1 MTRSTLL
8 ILVLLV
14 AVDSAC
20 FGLLLPVLPF
30 LIGDLTGSF
39 NAVSITQVTA
49 VYAGCQFIAAPLLGR
64 WADRI
69 GRRPILIGSLAV
81 GTVALLG
88 SALAPTLATLILFQ
102 ALKGASASVFAIA
115 QAMVADRTEG
125 MDQRTKAFGALG
137 AALGLGFVFGPA
149 VGGLVGAINPRAPFL
164 LAALLCL
171 VNLVLVIT
179 RIQESL
185 APRDHNQPVHP
196 SRLRLWAAG
205 MGDLRRLLTVYFL
218 FYLGFSSFTGI
229 FVIDARDR
237 FGWGPQQ
244 AGLILCFV
252 GVVAA
257 GVQGGLLP
265 QLLRRT
271 RPGKLAGLGL
281 VLVAVAILGVAAI
294 EHGRQLYVTQLLFAT
309 GVGLSTPGLRGLL
322 TSAVRPDQ
330 QGLLGGVTQACISL
344 TELLGPLMAGRLY
357 AYWGYG
363 STYQIQAGLVLV
375 AAFLV
380 ISGRPLQVRTDANAN
395 AGTTAEAESP
405 PVPEAAIHP

>member
-1 MTRSTLL
+1 MTLPRSTLL

-64 WADRI
+64 WSDRI

-88 SALAPTLATLILFQ
+88 SALAPSLAVLILFQ
-102 ALKGASASVFAIA
+102 ALKGASGSVFAIA

-164 LAALLCL
+164 LAAVLCL
-171 VNLVLVIT
+171 INLVLVIT
-179 RIQESL
+179 RVQESL
-185 APRDHNQPVHP
+185 APRDPLLAAP
-196 SRLRLWAAG
+196 AARLRLWAAG

-294 EHGRQLYVTQLLFAT
+294 QQGGQLYGTQLLFAT

-322 TSAVRPDQ
+322 TSVVRPDQ
-330 QGLLGGVTQACISL
+330 QGLLGGVTQSCISL
-344 TELLGPLMAGRLY
+344 TELLGPLMAGHLY
-357 AYWGYG
+357 EQLGYT
-363 STYQIQAGLVLV
+363 STYQIQSALVLL

-380 ISGRPLQVRTDANAN
+380 ISGRPLGPRMGDGPTEDGREV
-395 AGTTAEAESP
+395 
-405 PVPEAAIHP
+405 AIGP

>member
-1 MTRSTLL
+1 MSRGTLL

-49 VYAGCQFIAAPLLGR
+49 VYAGCQFVTAPVLGR
-64 WADRI
+64 WADRW
-69 GRRPILIGSLAV
+69 GRRPVLIGSLAV
-81 GTVALLG
+81 GTVALVG
-88 SALAPTLATLILFQ
+88 SALAPSLAVLVAFQ

-125 MDQRTKAFGALG
+125 MDQRTTAFGALG
-137 AALGLGFVFGPA
+137 AALGLGFVVGPA
-149 VGGLVGAINPRAPFL
+149 VGGLVGAIDPRAPFA

-171 VNLVLVIT
+171 INLLLVIT
-179 RIQESL
+179 RISESL
-185 APRDHNQPVHP
+185 APRASDQPALV
-196 SRLRLWAAG
+196 SRLDLLGPG
-205 MGDLRRLLTVYFL
+205 MGDLRRLLAVYFL
-218 FYLGFSSFTGI
+218 FYLGFSAFTGI
-229 FVIDARDR
+229 FVIDTRDR

-257 GVQGGLLP
+257 AVQGGLLP
-265 QLLRRT
+265 RLLRRV
-271 RPGKLAGLGL
+271 RPGKLSGLGL
-281 VLVAVAILGVAAI
+281 VLVAVAILGVASI
-294 EHGRQLYVTQLLFAT
+294 RQGGQLYFTQLLFAT
-309 GVGLSTPGLRGLL
+309 GVGLSSPGLRSLL
-322 TSAVRPDQ
+322 TLAVLPDQ

-344 TELLGPLMAGRLY
+344 TQLLGPLLAGRLY
-357 AYWGYG
+357 EQLGYS
-363 STYQIQAGLVLV
+363 STYQVQAGLVLV

-380 ISGRPLQVRTDANAN
+380 IAGRPLPSSSGSASAP
-395 AGTTAEAESP
+395 S
-405 PVPEAAIHP
+405 